1 MDCVPNGRCCPCG
14 VMARTLI
21 LALAFPGTTMYS
33 PAALPDGGT
42 PGMTNWVDGAA
53 VLASQLA
60 VPPCDELS
68 ETSAATRPTLVRT
81 SIAATVAPAASDDSD
96 SVTVWCGGTVIPVS
110 PSAWTRPASVMT
122 PTFTLAGNAST
133 FIRSSRI
140 CAAPPCWP
148 GPTNHRSEPGSPQRT
163 LARPAPVAS
172 SASRARAM
180 VPFAVTDQPCR
191 SWLAGCLLEAGLAA
205 GGVSREGRPGGA
217 RLRGFWGGSCARARG
232 GGTRWV
238 SPGTGLA
245 ADAAMKATW
254 PGPPPGTGGQARV
267 AELTATRCAA
277 TWAGAFAG
285 AVDAV
290 SCAAPAIAPTASR
303 TTPAGISWIGLM
315 AGHRSP
321 TGRASPRSSGLGLP
335 RGPGRWPGWDRGS
348 PGPGADGRPGGPR
361 LVPWLVTWLA
371 REGVVRASRAG
382 RRAGRRGG
390 AWGPPRWRARG
401 RSTVRVRSRV
411 RMRVRVR
418 VRMRV

>member
-42 PGMTNWVDGAA
+42 PGMTSRVDGAA

-133 FIRSSRI
+133 FIRSSWI

-180 VPFAVTDQPCR
+180 VPVAVTDHPCPF
-191 SWLAGCLLEAGLAA
+191 ACLFACLLAA
-205 GGVSREGRPGGA
+205 GGVSSERRAGGVWGGGSGGGGSGGAAGHRPGA
-217 RLRGFWGGSCARARG
+217 A
-232 GGTRWV
+232 
-238 SPGTGLA
+238 GLA
-245 ADAAMKATW
+245 GLVL
-254 PGPPPGTGGQARV
+254 GPA
-267 AELTATRCAA
+267 
-277 TWAGAFAG
+277 W
-285 AVDAV
+285 
-290 SCAAPAIAPTASR
+290 R
-303 TTPAGISWIGLM
+303 TTP
-315 AGHRSP
+315 R
-321 TGRASPRSSGLGLP
+321 
-335 RGPGRWPGWDRGS
+335 
-348 PGPGADGRPGGPR
+348 
-361 LVPWLVTWLA
+361 
-371 REGVVRASRAG
+371 
-382 RRAGRRGG
+382 
-390 AWGPPRWRARG
+390 
-401 RSTVRVRSRV
+401 
-411 RMRVRVR
+411 
-418 VRMRV
+418 